1 METLVVISN
10 AGNVYGTDVVGS
22 DSLSP
27 VYEFSGAPR

>member
-1 METLVVISN
+1 METLVVITN